1 MSGTERRV
9 SATEA
14 RVRFGELLDGVTARH
29 DVVFVER
36 AGKEVAVVVSVEDW
50 EAACASRSNKW
61 TRANAMLTELHEP
74 VADGGRDR
82 AAAGVRRGGGHP
94 CPYDAHYAA
103 LAERFRVPLWTCDRR
118 LAAALGDGYRKC
130 TSCRENR
137 RSRPVAS
144 RRGIGP
150 LPQVPPGGVR

>member
-50 EAACASRSNKW
+50 EAARAGRADRW
-61 TRANAMLTELHEP
+61 ARANAMLAALHDQMRQDGTLDRLTDVDWAE
-74 VADGGRDR
+74 VIREGRADRDR
-82 AAAGVRRGGGHP
+82 QIS
-94 CPYDAHYAA
+94 DA
-103 LAERFRVPLWTCDRR
+103 LR
-118 LAAALGDGYRKC
+118 
-130 TSCRENR
+130 
-137 RSRPVAS
+137 
-144 RRGIGP
+144 
-150 LPQVPPGGVR
+150 

>member
-1 MSGTERRV
+1 MSGMECRV

-61 TRANAMLTELHEP
+61 TRASAMLRSCMS
-74 VADGGRDR
+74 GCG
-82 AAAGVRRGGGHP
+82 RRG
-94 CPYDAHYAA
+94 
-103 LAERFRVPLWTCDRR
+103 RSS
-118 LAAALGDGYRKC
+118 GYR
-130 TSCRENR
+130 TSMWR
-137 RSRPVAS
+137 RPSVPDGMTGPSSFTVGCVDASLVVRILDADPTVMPVWERLVQSDGDLIA
-144 RRGIGP
+144 
-150 LPQVPPGGVR
+150 LTLLHYEVATVLHKQ

>member
-50 EAACASRSNKW
+50 EAACAGRSDKW
-61 TRANAMLTELHEP
+61 ARANAMLAELHERMRQ
-74 VADGGRDR
+74 DGTLERLKDVDWAEVIRAGRAQRDQQLR
-82 AAAGVRRGGGHP
+82 
-94 CPYDAHYAA
+94 DA
-103 LAERFRVPLWTCDRR
+103 VC
-118 LAAALGDGYRKC
+118 
-130 TSCRENR
+130 
-137 RSRPVAS
+137 
-144 RRGIGP
+144 
-150 LPQVPPGGVR
+150 

>member
-50 EAACASRSNKW
+50 ETACAGRSGKW
-61 TRANAMLTELHEP
+61 ARANAMLAELHELLRAEGAIERLKDFD
-74 VADGGRDR
+74 VEEAIRAGRDDR
-82 AAAGVRRGGGHP
+82 DEERYGRVR
-94 CPYDAHYAA
+94 
-103 LAERFRVPLWTCDRR
+103 
-118 LAAALGDGYRKC
+118 
-130 TSCRENR
+130 
-137 RSRPVAS
+137 
-144 RRGIGP
+144 
-150 LPQVPPGGVR
+150 

>member
-50 EAACASRSNKW
+50 ASVCTGRVDKW
-61 TRANAMLTELHEP
+61 ARANAMLAEYHELLRAEG
-74 VADGGRDR
+74 VIERLTDFDVEAAIRAGRDDR
-82 AAAGVRRGGGHP
+82 DEERCGHVR
-94 CPYDAHYAA
+94 
-103 LAERFRVPLWTCDRR
+103 
-118 LAAALGDGYRKC
+118 
-130 TSCRENR
+130 
-137 RSRPVAS
+137 
-144 RRGIGP
+144 
-150 LPQVPPGGVR
+150 